1 MMSDLL
7 DAAENR
13 AQDAIA
19 RYTEPPDNDQSF
31 KDIKKEQRIQ
41 NFSRQLTFEKQTIQ
55 VSDSRPPVKTD
66 IDYSDAAFKNESILS
81 S

>member
-1 MMSDLL
+1 MKVRERRPEFEDITVENLDPSLRGSMMSDLL

-31 KDIKKEQRIQ
+31 KDIKKE
-41 NFSRQLTFEKQTIQ
+41 
-55 VSDSRPPVKTD
+55 
-66 IDYSDAAFKNESILS
+66 
-81 S
+81 